1 MAITFDN
8 IYDSKQHKLT
18 ENYIFQKVDHLYKN
32 MWTINIS
39 AYEIAKLWDEQK
51 IIYYP
56 ATQRGVLPKKQAD
69 GTFKYKAVFNKT
81 RVKDIQKKILQEKYF
96 PDQLTINIL
105 DEHGKEGNVMYNG
118 GTSQLTIIQGLMCMQ
133 DGQHRTKSM
142 HNIYQDASIIGGEE
156 GKKMINILKTLK
168 FPVLIT
174 CHDMDTAMEHFW
186 QLNLH
191 ESLSKSRIESFNKQD
206 AVNRIMIK
214 LNEKGA
220 LKDKIDMV
228 KTSIAKNDMMNIVT
242 LNTLV
247 TAFKNTFSD
256 IEDKTMED
264 ECFKFLKEFFE
275 ELVKIYPEMMTYEG
289 RIMSKEISLVCE
301 NFMFYAYLGL
311 AHNLYLWRRSNWKKR
326 MQCIK
331 YIDLDKGNPI
341 WSRVMRQTSNGL
353 SIINNTSTRRTLKD
367 IYLEQFAIQQQKQS

>member
-8 IYDSKQHKLT
+8 IYNPNEHKLT
-18 ENYIFQKVDHLYKN
+18 ENYIFQGVDHLYKK

-56 ATQRGVLPKKQAD
+56 ATQRGLLAKKQAD

-81 RVKDIQKKILQEKYF
+81 RVKSIQKKILQEKYF

-105 DEHGKEGNVMYNG
+105 DENGKEGKVIYDEY
-118 GTSQLTIIQGLMCMQ
+118 TSQLTIILGLMCMQ
-133 DGQHRTKSM
+133 DGQHRTKAI
-142 HNIYQDASIIGGEE
+142 HNIYQDAKIIGGEDE
-156 GKKMINILKTLK
+156 KRIIKILKTLK

-174 CHDMDTAMEHFW
+174 CHNMEVAMEHFW

-191 ESLSKSRIESFNKQD
+191 ETLSKSRIESFNKQD

-220 LKDKIDMV
+220 LKNKIDMV

-256 IEDKTMED
+256 IEDKNMEE

-275 ELVKIYPEMMTYEG
+275 ELVKIYPEMMSYEG
-289 RIMSKEISLVCE
+289 RKMSKEISLTCE

-311 AHNLYLWRRSNWKKR
+311 AHNLYLWRHSNWKKK

-331 YIDLDKGNPI
+331 YIDMDKGSSI
-341 WSRVMRQTSNGL
+341 WSRVMRETSSGL

-367 IYLEQFAIQQQKQS
+367 IYLEQFAIQQQKQ

>member
-8 IYDSKQHKLT
+8 IYNPEEHKLT
-18 ENYIFQKVDHLYKN
+18 KNYTFQGVDHLYKE

-56 ATQRGVLPKKQAD
+56 ATQRGLLAKQQSD

-81 RVKDIQKKILQEKYF
+81 RVKSIQKKILQEKYF
-96 PDQLTINIL
+96 PDQLTVNIL
-105 DEHGKEGNVMYNG
+105 DENGKEGKVIYDE
-118 GTSQLTIIQGLMCMQ
+118 GTQQLTIMLGLMCMQ
-133 DGQHRTKSM
+133 DGQHRTKAI
-142 HNIYQDASIIGGEE
+142 HNIYQDARIIGGEDGE
-156 GKKMINILKTLK
+156 KILRILKTLK

-174 CHDMDTAMEHFW
+174 CHDMETAMEHFW

-191 ESLSKSRIESFNKQD
+191 ETLSKSRIESFNKQE
-206 AVNRIMIK
+206 AVNRIMLK
-214 LNEKGA
+214 LNEKGV
-220 LKDKIDMV
+220 LKGKIDMV
-228 KTSIAKNDMMNIVT
+228 KTSIAKNDMINIVT

-256 IEDKTMED
+256 IEDKNMEE

-275 ELVKIYPEMMTYEG
+275 ELFKIYPEMMSYEG
-289 RIMSKEISLVCE
+289 RIMSKEISLICE

-311 AHNLYLWRRSNWKKR
+311 AHNLYLWRHSNWKKK
-326 MQCIK
+326 MQYIK
-331 YIDLDKGNPI
+331 YIDMDKGSSI
-341 WSRVMRQTSNGL
+341 WSRVMRETNSGL
-353 SIINNTSTRRTLKD
+353 SIINNTSTRRILKD
-367 IYLEQFAIQQQKQS
+367 IYLEQFAIQQQK

>member
-8 IYDSKQHKLT
+8 IYNPNEHKLT
-18 ENYIFQKVDHLYKN
+18 ENYTFQGVDHLYKK

-56 ATQRGVLPKKQAD
+56 ATQRGLLAKKQAD

-81 RVKDIQKKILQEKYF
+81 RVKSIQKKILQEKYF

-105 DEHGKEGNVMYNG
+105 DENGKEGKVIYDEY
-118 GTSQLTIIQGLMCMQ
+118 TSQLTIILGLMCMQ
-133 DGQHRTKSM
+133 DGQHRTKAI
-142 HNIYQDASIIGGEE
+142 HNIYQDAKIIGGEDE
-156 GKKMINILKTLK
+156 KRIIKILKTLK

-174 CHDMDTAMEHFW
+174 CHNMEVAMEHFW

-191 ESLSKSRIESFNKQD
+191 ETLSKSRIESFNKQD

-220 LKDKIDMV
+220 LKNKIDMV

-256 IEDKTMED
+256 IEDKNMEE

-275 ELVKIYPEMMTYEG
+275 ELVKIYPEMMSYEG
-289 RIMSKEISLVCE
+289 RKMSKEISLTCE

-311 AHNLYLWRRSNWKKR
+311 AHNLYLWRHSNWKKK

-331 YIDLDKGNPI
+331 YIDMDKGSSI
-341 WSRVMRQTSNGL
+341 WSRVMRETSFGL

-367 IYLEQFAIQQQKQS
+367 IYLEQFAIQQQKQ

>member
-8 IYDSKQHKLT
+8 IYNPNEHKLT
-18 ENYIFQKVDHLYKN
+18 ENYTFQGVDHLYKK

-56 ATQRGVLPKKQAD
+56 ATQRGLLAKKQAD

-81 RVKDIQKKILQEKYF
+81 RVKSIQKKILQEKYF

-105 DEHGKEGNVMYNG
+105 DGNGKEGKVIYDEY
-118 GTSQLTIIQGLMCMQ
+118 TSQLTIILGLMCMQ
-133 DGQHRTKSM
+133 DGQHRTKAI
-142 HNIYQDASIIGGEE
+142 HNIYQDAKIIGGEDE
-156 GKKMINILKTLK
+156 KRIIKILKTLK

-174 CHDMDTAMEHFW
+174 CHNMEVAMEHFW

-191 ESLSKSRIESFNKQD
+191 ETLSKSRIESFNKQD

-220 LKDKIDMV
+220 LKNKIDMV

-256 IEDKTMED
+256 IEDKNMEE

-275 ELVKIYPEMMTYEG
+275 ELVKIYPEMMSYEG
-289 RIMSKEISLVCE
+289 RKMSKEISLTCE

-311 AHNLYLWRRSNWKKR
+311 AHNLYLWRHSNWKKK

-331 YIDLDKGNPI
+331 YIDMDKGSSI
-341 WSRVMRQTSNGL
+341 WSRVMRETSSGL

-367 IYLEQFAIQQQKQS
+367 IYLEQFAIQQQKQ

>member
-1 MAITFDN
+1 M
-8 IYDSKQHKLT
+8 S
-18 ENYIFQKVDHLYKN
+18 
-32 MWTINIS
+32 
-39 AYEIAKLWDEQK
+39 
-51 IIYYP
+51 
-56 ATQRGVLPKKQAD
+56 KKQAD

-81 RVKDIQKKILQEKYF
+81 RVKSIQKKILQEKYF

-105 DEHGKEGNVMYNG
+105 DENGKEGKVIYDEY
-118 GTSQLTIIQGLMCMQ
+118 TSQLTIILGLMCMQ
-133 DGQHRTKSM
+133 DGQHRTKAI
-142 HNIYQDASIIGGEE
+142 HNIYQDAKIIGGEDE
-156 GKKMINILKTLK
+156 KRIIKILKTLK

-174 CHDMDTAMEHFW
+174 CHNMEVAMEHFW

-191 ESLSKSRIESFNKQD
+191 ETLSKSRIESFNKQD

-220 LKDKIDMV
+220 LKNKIDMV

-256 IEDKTMED
+256 IEDKNMEE

-275 ELVKIYPEMMTYEG
+275 ELVKIYPEMMSYEG
-289 RIMSKEISLVCE
+289 RKMSKEISLTCE

-311 AHNLYLWRRSNWKKR
+311 AHNLYLWRHSNWKKK

-331 YIDLDKGNPI
+331 YIDMDKGSSI
-341 WSRVMRQTSNGL
+341 WSRVMRETSSGL

-367 IYLEQFAIQQQKQS
+367 IYLEQFAIQQQKQ

>member
-8 IYDSKQHKLT
+8 IYNPNEHKLT
-18 ENYIFQKVDHLYKN
+18 ENYTFQGVDHLYKK

-56 ATQRGVLPKKQAD
+56 ATQRGLLAKKQAD

-81 RVKDIQKKILQEKYF
+81 RVKSIQKKILQEKYF

-105 DEHGKEGNVMYNG
+105 DENGKEGKVIYDEY
-118 GTSQLTIIQGLMCMQ
+118 TSQLTIILGLMCMQ
-133 DGQHRTKSM
+133 DGQHRTKAI
-142 HNIYQDASIIGGEE
+142 HNIYQDAKIIGGEDE
-156 GKKMINILKTLK
+156 NRIIKILKTLK

-174 CHDMDTAMEHFW
+174 CHNMEVAMEHFW

-191 ESLSKSRIESFNKQD
+191 ETLSKSRIESFNKQD

-220 LKDKIDMV
+220 LKNKIDMV

-256 IEDKTMED
+256 IEDKNMEE

-275 ELVKIYPEMMTYEG
+275 ELVKIYPEMMSYEG
-289 RIMSKEISLVCE
+289 RKMSKEISLTCE

-311 AHNLYLWRRSNWKKR
+311 AHNLYLWRHSNWKKK

-331 YIDLDKGNPI
+331 YIDMDKGSSI
-341 WSRVMRQTSNGL
+341 WSRVMRETSSGL

-367 IYLEQFAIQQQKQS
+367 IYLEQFAIQQQKQ

>member
-8 IYDSKQHKLT
+8 IYNPNEHKLT
-18 ENYIFQKVDHLYKN
+18 ENYTFQGVDHLYKK

-56 ATQRGVLPKKQAD
+56 ATQRGLLAKKQAD

-81 RVKDIQKKILQEKYF
+81 RVKSIQKKILQEKYF

-105 DEHGKEGNVMYNG
+105 DENGKEGKVIYDEY
-118 GTSQLTIIQGLMCMQ
+118 TSQLTIILGLMCMQ
-133 DGQHRTKSM
+133 DGQHRTKAI
-142 HNIYQDASIIGGEE
+142 HNIYQDAKIIGGEDE
-156 GKKMINILKTLK
+156 KRIIKILKTLK

-174 CHDMDTAMEHFW
+174 CHNMEIAMEHFW

-191 ESLSKSRIESFNKQD
+191 ETLSKSRIESFNKQD

-220 LKDKIDMV
+220 LKNKIDMV

-256 IEDKTMED
+256 IEDKNMEE

-275 ELVKIYPEMMTYEG
+275 ELVKIYPEMMSYEG
-289 RIMSKEISLVCE
+289 RKMSKEISLTCE

-311 AHNLYLWRRSNWKKR
+311 AHNLYLWRHSNWKKK

-331 YIDLDKGNPI
+331 YIDMDKGSSI
-341 WSRVMRQTSNGL
+341 WSRVMRETSSGL

-367 IYLEQFAIQQQKQS
+367 IYLEQFAIQQQKQ

>member
-1 MAITFDN
+1 
-8 IYDSKQHKLT
+8 
-18 ENYIFQKVDHLYKN
+18 
-32 MWTINIS
+32 
-39 AYEIAKLWDEQK
+39 
-51 IIYYP
+51 
-56 ATQRGVLPKKQAD
+56 
-69 GTFKYKAVFNKT
+69 
-81 RVKDIQKKILQEKYF
+81 
-96 PDQLTINIL
+96 
-105 DEHGKEGNVMYNG
+105 
-118 GTSQLTIIQGLMCMQ
+118 MQ
-133 DGQHRTKSM
+133 DGQHRTKAI
-142 HNIYQDASIIGGEE
+142 HNIYQDAKIIGGEDE
-156 GKKMINILKTLK
+156 KRIIKILKTLK

-174 CHDMDTAMEHFW
+174 CHNMEVAMEHFW

-191 ESLSKSRIESFNKQD
+191 ETLSKSRIESFNKQD

-220 LKDKIDMV
+220 LKNKIDMV

-256 IEDKTMED
+256 IEDKNMEE

-275 ELVKIYPEMMTYEG
+275 ELVKIYPEMMSYEG
-289 RIMSKEISLVCE
+289 RKMSKEISLTCE

-311 AHNLYLWRRSNWKKR
+311 AHNLYLWRHSNWKKK

-331 YIDLDKGNPI
+331 YINMDKGSSI
-341 WSRVMRQTSNGL
+341 WSRVMRETSSGL

-367 IYLEQFAIQQQKQS
+367 IYLEQFAIQQQKQ

>member
-1 MAITFDN
+1 MAMTFDN
-8 IYDSKQHKLT
+8 IYNPNEHKLT
-18 ENYIFQKVDHLYKN
+18 ENYTFQGVDHLYKK

-56 ATQRGVLPKKQAD
+56 ATQRGLLAKKQAD

-81 RVKDIQKKILQEKYF
+81 RVKSIQKKILQEKYF

-105 DEHGKEGNVMYNG
+105 DENGKEGKVIYDEY
-118 GTSQLTIIQGLMCMQ
+118 TSQLTIILGLMCMQ
-133 DGQHRTKSM
+133 DGQHRTKAI
-142 HNIYQDASIIGGEE
+142 HNIYQDAKIIGGEDE
-156 GKKMINILKTLK
+156 KRIIKILKTLK

-174 CHDMDTAMEHFW
+174 CHNMEVAMEHFW

-191 ESLSKSRIESFNKQD
+191 ETLSKSRIESFNKQD

-220 LKDKIDMV
+220 LKNKIDMV

-256 IEDKTMED
+256 IEDKNMEE

-275 ELVKIYPEMMTYEG
+275 ELVKIYPEMMSYEG
-289 RIMSKEISLVCE
+289 RKMSKEISLTCE

-311 AHNLYLWRRSNWKKR
+311 AHNLYLWRHSNWKKK

-331 YIDLDKGNPI
+331 YIDMDKGSSI
-341 WSRVMRQTSNGL
+341 WSRVMRETSSGL

-367 IYLEQFAIQQQKQS
+367 IYLEQFAIQQQKQ

>member
-8 IYDSKQHKLT
+8 IYNPNEHKLT
-18 ENYIFQKVDHLYKN
+18 ENYTFQGVDHLYKK

-56 ATQRGVLPKKQAD
+56 ATQRGLLAKKQAD

-81 RVKDIQKKILQEKYF
+81 RVKSIQKKILQEKYF

-105 DEHGKEGNVMYNG
+105 DENGKEGKVIYDEY
-118 GTSQLTIIQGLMCMQ
+118 TSQLTIILGLMCMQ
-133 DGQHRTKSM
+133 DGQHRTKAI
-142 HNIYQDASIIGGEE
+142 HNIYQDAKIIGGEDE
-156 GKKMINILKTLK
+156 KRIMKILKTLK

-174 CHDMDTAMEHFW
+174 CHDMEVAMEHFW

-191 ESLSKSRIESFNKQD
+191 ETLSKSRIESFNKQD

-220 LKDKIDMV
+220 LKNKIDMV

-256 IEDKTMED
+256 IEDKNMEE

-275 ELVKIYPEMMTYEG
+275 ELVKIYPEMMSYEG
-289 RIMSKEISLVCE
+289 RKMSKEISLTCE

-311 AHNLYLWRRSNWKKR
+311 AHNLYLWRHSNWKKK

-331 YIDLDKGNPI
+331 YIDMDKGSSI
-341 WSRVMRQTSNGL
+341 WSRVMRETSSGL

-367 IYLEQFAIQQQKQS
+367 IYLEQFAIQQQKQ

>member
-8 IYDSKQHKLT
+8 IYNPNEHKLT
-18 ENYIFQKVDHLYKN
+18 ENYTFQGVDHLYKK

-56 ATQRGVLPKKQAD
+56 ATQRGLLAKKQAD

-81 RVKDIQKKILQEKYF
+81 RVKSIQKKILQEKYF

-105 DEHGKEGNVMYNG
+105 DENGKEGKVIYDEY
-118 GTSQLTIIQGLMCMQ
+118 TSQLTIILGLMCMQ
-133 DGQHRTKSM
+133 DGQHRTKAI
-142 HNIYQDASIIGGEE
+142 HNIYQDAKIIGGEDE
-156 GKKMINILKTLK
+156 KRIIKILKTLK

-174 CHDMDTAMEHFW
+174 CHNMEVAMEHFW

-191 ESLSKSRIESFNKQD
+191 ETLSKSRIESFNKQD

-220 LKDKIDMV
+220 LKNKIDMV

-256 IEDKTMED
+256 IEDKNMEE

-275 ELVKIYPEMMTYEG
+275 ELVKIYPEMMSYEG
-289 RIMSKEISLVCE
+289 RKMSKEISLTCE

-311 AHNLYLWRRSNWKKR
+311 AHNLYLWRHSNWKKK
-326 MQCIK
+326 MQYIK
-331 YIDLDKGNPI
+331 YIDMDKGSSI
-341 WSRVMRQTSNGL
+341 WSRVMRETSSGL

-367 IYLEQFAIQQQKQS
+367 IYLEQFAIQQQKQ

>member
-8 IYDSKQHKLT
+8 IYNPNEHKLT
-18 ENYIFQKVDHLYKN
+18 ENYTFQGVDHLYKK

-56 ATQRGVLPKKQAD
+56 ATQRGLLAKKQAD

-81 RVKDIQKKILQEKYF
+81 RVKSIQKKILQEKYF

-105 DEHGKEGNVMYNG
+105 DENGKEGKVIYDEY
-118 GTSQLTIIQGLMCMQ
+118 TSQLTIILGLMCMQ
-133 DGQHRTKSM
+133 DGQHRTKAI
-142 HNIYQDASIIGGEE
+142 HNIYQDAKIIGGEDE
-156 GKKMINILKTLK
+156 KRIIKILKTLK

-174 CHDMDTAMEHFW
+174 CHNMEVAMEHFW

-191 ESLSKSRIESFNKQD
+191 ETLSKSRIESFNKQD

-220 LKDKIDMV
+220 LKNKIDMV

-256 IEDKTMED
+256 IEDKNMEE

-275 ELVKIYPEMMTYEG
+275 ELVKIYPEMMSYEG
-289 RIMSKEISLVCE
+289 RKMSKEISLTCE

-311 AHNLYLWRRSNWKKR
+311 AHNLYLWRHSNWKKK

-331 YIDLDKGNPI
+331 YINMDKGSSI
-341 WSRVMRQTSNGL
+341 WSRVMRETSSGL

-367 IYLEQFAIQQQKQS
+367 IYLEQFAIQQQKQ

>member
-8 IYDSKQHKLT
+8 IYNPNEHKLT
-18 ENYIFQKVDHLYKN
+18 ENYTFQGVDHLYKK

-56 ATQRGVLPKKQAD
+56 ATQRGLLAKKQAD

-81 RVKDIQKKILQEKYF
+81 RVKSIQKKILQEKYF

-105 DEHGKEGNVMYNG
+105 DEDGKEGKVIYDEY
-118 GTSQLTIIQGLMCMQ
+118 TSQLTIILGLMCMQ
-133 DGQHRTKSM
+133 DGQHRTKAI
-142 HNIYQDASIIGGEE
+142 HNIYQDAKIIGGEDE
-156 GKKMINILKTLK
+156 KRIIKILKTLK

-174 CHDMDTAMEHFW
+174 CHNMEVAMEHFW

-191 ESLSKSRIESFNKQD
+191 ETLSKSRIESFNKQD

-220 LKDKIDMV
+220 LKNKIDMV

-256 IEDKTMED
+256 IEDKNMEE

-275 ELVKIYPEMMTYEG
+275 ELVKIYPEMMSYEG
-289 RIMSKEISLVCE
+289 RKMSKEISLTCE

-311 AHNLYLWRRSNWKKR
+311 AHNLYLWRHSNWKKK

-331 YIDLDKGNPI
+331 YIDMDKGSSI
-341 WSRVMRQTSNGL
+341 WSRVMRETSSGL

-367 IYLEQFAIQQQKQS
+367 IYLEQFAIQQQKQ

>member
-8 IYDSKQHKLT
+8 IYNPNEHKLT
-18 ENYIFQKVDHLYKN
+18 ENYTFQGVDHLYKK

-56 ATQRGVLPKKQAD
+56 ATQRGLLAKKQAD

-81 RVKDIQKKILQEKYF
+81 RVKSIQKKILQEKYF

-105 DEHGKEGNVMYNG
+105 DENGKEGKVIYDEY
-118 GTSQLTIIQGLMCMQ
+118 TSQLTIILGLMCMQ
-133 DGQHRTKSM
+133 DGQHRTKAI
-142 HNIYQDASIIGGEE
+142 HNIYQDAKIIGGEDE
-156 GKKMINILKTLK
+156 KRIIKILKTLK

-174 CHDMDTAMEHFW
+174 CHNMEVAMEHFW

-191 ESLSKSRIESFNKQD
+191 ETLSKSRIESFNKQD

-220 LKDKIDMV
+220 LKNKIDMV

-256 IEDKTMED
+256 IEDKNMEE

-275 ELVKIYPEMMTYEG
+275 ELVKIYPEMMSYEG
-289 RIMSKEISLVCE
+289 RKMSKEISLTCE

-311 AHNLYLWRRSNWKKR
+311 AHNLYLWRHSNWKKK

-331 YIDLDKGNPI
+331 YIDMDKGSSI
-341 WSRVMRQTSNGL
+341 WNRVMRETSSGL

-367 IYLEQFAIQQQKQS
+367 IYLEQFAIQQQKQ